1 MVIIV
6 PEDWPNLSIQLV
18 TKLKKEVPR
27 IFLSHTPREK
37 AFLYKAIL
45 KKTETDYI

>member
-1 MVIIV
+1 MVSSSLCQKTGPIKV
-6 PEDWPNLSIQLV
+6 V

-27 IFLSHTPREK
+27 IFLSHTLREK